1 CQHELIEFV
10 DKVRSIGRVPLGLVL
25 VGYFDPASGYEAH
38 LDELVLRSGLDRQVK
53 IPGQVTDEELFGW
66 YRAANAYVSLSEH
79 EGFGVPLIEA
89 MAFDLPVIAYG
100 SSGVPDTLGT
110 SGIMISDKR
119 PESILEQLLRL
130 HEDRRFRREIIRGQ
144 RQHFSR

>member
-79 EGFGVPLIEA
+79 EGFGVPLVEA
-89 MAFDLPVIAYG
+89 MAFDLPVVAY
-100 SSGVPDTLGT
+100 SSSAVSDTLGDA
-110 SGIMISDKR
+110 GITVLDKD
-119 PESILEQLLRL
+119 PAGILEVLNRL
-130 HEDRRFRREIIRGQ
+130 HDDRLFRAQVVRSQ
-144 RQHFSR
+144 RR